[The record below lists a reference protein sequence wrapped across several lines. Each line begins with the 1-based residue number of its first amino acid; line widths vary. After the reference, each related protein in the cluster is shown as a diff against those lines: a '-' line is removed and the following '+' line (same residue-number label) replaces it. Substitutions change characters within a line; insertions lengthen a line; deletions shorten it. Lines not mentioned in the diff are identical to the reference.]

1 LAGLGVIILTL
12 EGDYCF
18 DSEGGEPMDDKQKRV
33 DLFPKM
39 TVGVMGSAGGTLDEE
54 VRLPVHRLGAAIA
67 RRGYVL
73 ITGAC
78 PGMPHEA
85 VKGAKE
91 QGGIVVGVS
100 PALNLE
106 EHATKYHSP
115 TRGYDAIIYTGSGLM
130 GREVENIRSCD
141 VVVFAGGRSG
151 TLGEFAIAYDE
162 AKVIGVLEGTGGVTE
177 HLKKIISFVKKDTGA
192 VIRYDA
198 DPERLLDKLE
208 QVYRERILPHHLKV
222 LEGHD
227 PDGVLEPDIIGP
239 EHLH

>member
-1 LAGLGVIILTL
+1 
-12 EGDYCF
+12 
-18 DSEGGEPMDDKQKRV
+18 MDES
-33 DLFPKM
+33 LFPKM
-39 TVGVMGSAGGTLDEE
+39 TVGVMGSAGGRLDEK
-54 VRLPVHRLGAAIA
+54 VREPVRRLGAAVA

-85 VKGAKE
+85 VKGAKAE
-91 QGGIVVGVS
+91 GGFVVGVS

-106 EHATKYHSP
+106 EHVTKYHSP

-130 GREVENIRSCD
+130 GREIENIRSCD

-162 AKVIGVLEGTGGVTE
+162 GKVIGVLEGTGGITQ
-177 HLKKIISFVKKDTGA
+177 HLRKIISFVNKDTGA
-192 VIRYDA
+192 IVCYDS

-208 QVYRERILPHHLKV
+208 HVYRERILPHHLKV

-227 PDGVLEPDIIGP
+227 PDGTLEPEGEIERHPRHI
-239 EHLH
+239 